1 MRTAVSF
8 RLLILALLLSCAPG
22 NGTRQDSA
30 DAAEPFSGKSNEI
43 ARFLAGAPIQN
54 PSPEVAR
61 LLETPAYKQHKLY
74 IDQAWA
80 SIEQASLG
88 PMREWKK
95 EQLNDACGER
105 LAFYPLSGADF
116 GNFFTMFPDCKQYLM
131 IALEDPGSVPDPF
144 GLGPAELASGLQ
156 FVQRMV
162 GQISLRN
169 YFFTES
175 MKYDTANPHMAGVTP
190 AILIFAVRL
199 GLDIRNIEAV
209 RMDDSGKIVPTGN
222 VPKEQRLQQIS
233 GMRITFRAPGD
244 SEDRTLQFLRLR
256 IGPDVSNPDKP
267 EGKFFKQFGDFT
279 TMFKSAEYLMHFKLG
294 EEFRAFVLDRSTL
307 VVQDDSGIPFKLL
320 DSKWNVKCYGDYV
333 KPYPLLQYTP
343 QVQPEMAEAF
353 KKERYPL
360 PFPFGYGF
368 YQGRGKANLV
378 IARKK

>member
-1 MRTAVSF
+1 MRHTAK
-8 RLLILALLLSCAPG
+8 LILFFFILSCAPG
-22 NGTRQDSA
+22 NGGRQE
-30 DAAEPFSGKSNEI
+30 AAPEPFTGKANEV
-43 ARFLAGAPIQN
+43 ARFLAGLPVKN
-54 PSPEVAR
+54 PSPEVER
-61 LLETPAYKQHKLY
+61 LMQTPVYMQHKAY
-74 IDQAWA
+74 IDQAWSA
-80 SIEQASLG
+80 IEESNLG
-88 PMREWKK
+88 PMRAWKK
-95 EQLNDACGER
+95 EQLSDACGER

-144 GLGPAELASGLQ
+144 RLGPAELSSGLQ

-175 MKYDTANPHMAGVTP
+175 MKVETANPYMAGVTP
-190 AILIFAVRL
+190 AILIFAARL
-199 GLDIRNIEAV
+199 GLDILNIESV
-209 RMDDSGKIVPTGN
+209 RMDDSGKIVPMGESTR
-222 VPKEQRLQQIS
+222 EQRLAAIS
-233 GMRITFRAPGD
+233 GIRITFRAPGD
-244 SEDRTLQFLRLR
+244 QENRTLQFLRLR

-267 EGKFFKQFGDFT
+267 EGKFFKQFGDFI

-294 EEFRAFVLDRSTL
+294 EEFRQFVLERSTL
-307 VVQDDSGIPFKLL
+307 VVQDDSGIPFTLL
-320 DSKWNVKCYGDYV
+320 DNSRWNVKCYGDYV

-353 KKERYPL
+353 RKERYPL